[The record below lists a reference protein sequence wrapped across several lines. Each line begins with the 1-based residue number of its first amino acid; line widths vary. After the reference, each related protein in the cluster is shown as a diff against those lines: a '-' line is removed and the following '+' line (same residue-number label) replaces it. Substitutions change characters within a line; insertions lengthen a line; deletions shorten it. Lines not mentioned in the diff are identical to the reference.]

1 MGRGLLKV
9 RARSVV
15 LLGAVLVAAATSAAA
30 AEQPTASR
38 GSLLVKRDCGG
49 CHAVGTTG
57 ASPLPAAPPLRELN
71 RRYEPE
77 ALAESLAEGI
87 VTGHPAMPAFR
98 FGARDIRAIILY
110 LDAIQDRQPS

>member
-1 MGRGLLKV
+1 MGSGLLNR
-9 RARSVV
+9 RAGPVA
-15 LLGAVLVAAATSAAA
+15 LLGAMLVAAGTSAA
-30 AEQPTASR
+30 AEQPAASR
-38 GSLLVKRDCGG
+38 GSVLVKRDCGG

-77 ALAESLAEGI
+77 ALEESLAEGI

-98 FGARDIRAIILY
+98 FGPRDIRAIILY

>member
-1 MGRGLLKV
+1 MGRGLLNV
-9 RARSVV
+9 RARPVA
-15 LLGAVLVAAATSAAA
+15 LLGAVLVASASSAA

-71 RRYEPE
+71 RRYQPE

>member
-1 MGRGLLKV
+1 MGRGLLNV
-9 RARSVV
+9 RARPVA
-15 LLGAVLVAAATSAAA
+15 LLGAVLVASASSAA

-98 FGARDIRAIILY
+98 FGPRDIRAIILY